1 MVAAADA
8 GEGFSSFFFVLLGSP
23 GEWTRLVEPLV
34 VLPELLELDDSV
46 SDPLGRFRY
55 ASIWRRIA
63 LSPSVSPDC
72 LVLVAPLVAALDA
85 LVDFP
90 FCCLLGCGGVTTTAG
105 TGRGWLFDLL
115 LGMENFAGCGALPV
129 GGAGIGGALFMA
141 ACGGG
146 GGGGPP
152 AACGGGGGGGG
163 CC

>member
-1 MVAAADA
+1 M
-8 GEGFSSFFFVLLGSP
+8 
-23 GEWTRLVEPLV
+23 
-34 VLPELLELDDSV
+34 
-46 SDPLGRFRY
+46 
-55 ASIWRRIA
+55 
-63 LSPSVSPDC
+63 SPSVSPDC
-72 LVLVAPLVAALDA
+72 LVLVAPLVAALGA

-115 LGMENFAGCGALPV
+115 LGMENFAGLPV

-146 GGGGPP
+146 GGGG
-152 AACGGGGGGGG
+152 G

>member
-72 LVLVAPLVAALDA
+72 LVLVAPLVAALGA

-105 TGRGWLFDLL
+105 TGRGWLLDLL
-115 LGMENFAGCGALPV
+115 LGMEYLAGGALPA

-146 GGGGPP
+146 GGGG
-152 AACGGGGGGGG
+152 GG
-163 CC
+163 CG